1 MSFDE
6 RIEKLKKPGL
16 SSVKS
21 VTVEKWIAYGMFA
34 LLFFIP
40 IFSSMYNQLV
50 FGKFISYMIF
60 ALALDILWGYAGLMN
75 LGFALFFGLGGYVLG
90 ISLACQN
97 GLPAFMEFG
106 GLKQIPLL
114 YKPLMNI
121 PVAVLLGVLV
131 PSAVAFVLG
140 LFIFYSKI
148 RGVFYN
154 LITLALAALFELL
167 LATKQMYTGG
177 SSGINGIA
185 GGLDKITFFGKPI
198 SITGWYYIAF
208 VALILVYVLCR
219 LLTKSRFGSVI
230 KSVRDNE
237 FRLQF
242 LGFNPAVFKIAIF
255 TISAF
260 FAGFAGMIYLPMT
273 SFISIEAAGVSF
285 STMALVW
292 LAVGGRGN
300 LTGAMAGALL
310 VSFLQSKLSESF
322 GNLWQLVLGVV
333 LILIVYFLPRGIIG
347 TLQEIQYNR
356 RIAKV
361 ISSESSAKQGQKSE
375 KSENLKSEEK

>member
-1 MSFDE
+1 MSFE
-6 RIEKLKKPGL
+6 EKIEKFKTPCL
-16 SSVKS
+16 SCVKS
-21 VTVEKWIAYGMFA
+21 VTVEKWIAGGLFV

-40 IFSSMYNQLV
+40 LFSSMYSQLV

-75 LGFALFFGLGGYVLG
+75 LGFALFFGLGGYILG
-90 ISLACQN
+90 ISLSCQN

-106 GLKQIPLL
+106 GLTQIPLL
-114 YKPLMNI
+114 FRPLLNI
-121 PVAVLLGVLV
+121 PFAVLTGLLV
-131 PSAVAFVLG
+131 PAAVAFVLG
-140 LFIFYSKI
+140 IFIFYSKI
-148 RGVFYN
+148 KGVFYN

-177 SSGINGIA
+177 SSGINGIS
-185 GGLDKITFFGKPI
+185 GGLDKITFFGKGI
-198 SITGWYYIAF
+198 SITGWYYIGF
-208 VALILVYVLCR
+208 FALILVYVLCR
-219 LLTKSRFGSVI
+219 LLTNARFGSVI

-237 FRLQF
+237 ARLQF
-242 LGFNPAVFKIAIF
+242 LGYNPAVFKIAVF
-255 TISAF
+255 TIAAF

-285 STMALVW
+285 STMVLVW

-322 GNLWQLVLGVV
+322 GNMWQLVLGVV
-333 LILIVYFLPRGIIG
+333 LILIVYFLPKGIVG
-347 TLQEIQYNR
+347 TLQDIQYNR

-361 ISSESSAKQGQKSE
+361 MAGGGSSENTE
-375 KSENLKSEEK
+375 KKEVE

>member
-1 MSFDE
+1 MSFED
-6 RIEKLKKPGL
+6 RLKKFNTPGM
-16 SSVKS
+16 SRVKS
-21 VTVEKWIAYGMFA
+21 VTVEKWIAYAMFA
-34 LLFFIP
+34 LLFVIP
-40 IFSSMYNQLV
+40 LFSTMYNQLV

-90 ISLACQN
+90 ISLSCQN

-106 GLKQIPLL
+106 GLTQIPLL
-114 YKPLMNI
+114 YKPLVNI
-121 PVAVLLGVLV
+121 PFAVLMGLFV

-148 RGVFYN
+148 KGVFYN

-185 GGLDKITFFGKPI
+185 SGLDKITFFGKPI
-198 SITGWYYIAF
+198 SITGWYYIGFA
-208 VALILVYVLCR
+208 ALILVYVLCR
-219 LLTKSRFGSVI
+219 LLTKARFGSVI

-237 FRLQF
+237 ARLQF
-242 LGFNPAVFKIAIF
+242 LGYNPAVFKIAVF
-255 TISAF
+255 TIAAF

-285 STMALVW
+285 STMVLVW

-300 LTGAMAGALL
+300 LTGSMAGALL

-322 GNLWQLVLGVV
+322 GNMWQLVLGVV
-333 LILIVYFLPRGIIG
+333 LILIVYFLPKGIIG
-347 TLQEIQYNR
+347 TLQDIQYNR
-356 RIAKV
+356 RISKV
-361 ISSESSAKQGQKSE
+361 LAQDSSAAVKTQE
-375 KSENLKSEEK
+375 EN